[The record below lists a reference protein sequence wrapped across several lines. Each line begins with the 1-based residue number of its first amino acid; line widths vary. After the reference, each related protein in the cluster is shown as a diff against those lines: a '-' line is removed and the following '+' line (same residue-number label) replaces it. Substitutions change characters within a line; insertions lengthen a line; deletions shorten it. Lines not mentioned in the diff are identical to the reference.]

1 MTTPIIAP
9 RPQFPPQEQR
19 RPRLGRNDPILQ
31 ELWAVKAALNAE
43 AGHSIDKLVERA
55 NSFDLEATIARLKL
69 EVAEH

>member
-1 MTTPIIAP
+1 
-9 RPQFPPQEQR
+9 
-19 RPRLGRNDPILQ
+19 LGRNDPILQ

-55 NSFDLEATIARLKL
+55 NSFDLEATIARLKR

>member
-1 MTTPIIAP
+1 MTTAPISP
-9 RPQFPPQEQR
+9 RPQFAPKEPP

-55 NSFDLEATIARLKL
+55 NSFDVAATIERLKRN
-69 EVAEH
+69 VAGH

>member
-1 MTTPIIAP
+1 MTTPTIFP
-9 RPQFPPQEQR
+9 RPQFPPQEPS

-55 NSFDLEATIARLKL
+55 NSFDLEATIARLKR